1 MMKQEPYN
9 SLSRRKSIYVLML
22 AFSGVLLL
30 NACNKGDSSSKSVAV
45 VNGKALSS
53 EDVEFLGG
61 MLAARS
67 GGNRPAEDVVIKELV
82 RLELLSQ
89 EADKEGLTSTAA
101 YKTRLNAISRNMA
114 AETEAESYLNKM
126 VEVTDSEL
134 RKLYDDNIANVRPK
148 QFRARQ
154 IVTDDEQSAK
164 DILAKL
170 KDGAKFEDLAKSSSK
185 DTSTRD
191 KGGEIGWFLA
201 AQTSPVIAKVLNDM
215 VNGEI
220 TQAPIHMQVGW
231 HIIQLEDTRKIDPP
245 AFDAVKEQIKAAVR
259 QERLQKHT
267 SELEEQAKIVLMPPK
282 AAPSEGVK

>member
-1 MMKQEPYN
+1 MKQNPN
-9 SLSRRKSIYVLML
+9 RSMPRSKIGHAVMVAL
-22 AFSGVLLL
+22 FGLLFL
-30 NACNKGDSSSKSVAV
+30 NACNKGDSSGESVV
-45 VNGKALSS
+45 LVNGKAIYHADL
-53 EDVEFLGG
+53 EL
-61 MLAARS
+61 LANEIALRS
-67 GGNRPAEDVVIKELV
+67 GGNRPADDLVIKELI
-82 RLELLSQ
+82 RRELLKQ
-89 EADKEGLTSTAA
+89 EADKGGLTSIAA
-101 YKTRLNAISRNMA
+101 FKTRLNAISRNMA
-114 AETEAESYLNKM
+114 AEAEAESYLNKM

-134 RKLYDDNIANVRPK
+134 RKLYDDNIANARPK

-259 QERLQKHT
+259 QERLQKHV
-267 SELEEQAKIVLMPPK
+267 SELEEQAKIVLTPPK